1 MAKNCTFLG
10 CNYTSYTHVY
20 SSLMQMG
27 SVPLWWALHCVWWEI
42 PPTHHKITI
51 YQSTWTNIP
60 EDSNPMK
67 CSYKFGSFTGSKL
80 NGNIIMN
87 CEKTRICKETVIVYL
102 KIVTS
107 HLSGQTE
114 KERIF

>member
-10 CNYTSYTHVY
+10 CNYTSYTQVY

-27 SVPLWWALHCVWWEI
+27 SVPVRWALYCVWWEI
-42 PPTHHKITI
+42 PRTRHKVTI
-51 YQSTWTNIP
+51 YQSTRTNIP

-67 CSYKFGSFTGSKL
+67 CSYKVGSCTGSKS
-80 NGNIIMN
+80 NGSIIMN

-102 KIVTS
+102 TIVTS
-107 HLSGQTE
+107 HLSGQTK